1 MYNEF
6 LIRQRSIMHKRKK
19 SKESRRVNLKA
30 YVTQPENVG
39 EYQTQ
44 LINN

>member
-1 MYNEF
+1 M
-6 LIRQRSIMHKRKK
+6 RKRK
-19 SKESRRVNLKA
+19 ESLRVNLKA

-39 EYQTQ
+39 EYQTE

>member
-6 LIRQRSIMHKRKK
+6 LIRQLSIMHKRKESKAK
-19 SKESRRVNLKA
+19 SQRVNLKA

-39 EYQTQ
+39 A
-44 LINN
+44 ISNAAN